1 MKNVFRVVFLYF
13 LFFIFYFFGLKSVPG
28 SPTYYYW
35 GNPTG
40 GNIDLTLHCEAIAC
54 FVHRWDIGLLN
65 VLGQKHN

>member
-54 FVHRWDIGLLN
+54 FVHRWGIGLLN
-65 VLGQKHN
+65 VLGQEHN